1 MALTAKE
8 IYDLNNMNV
17 AAQNV
22 QLGTLINKIIA
33 GGGGAADIDWQKR
46 EEDTRRRI
54 MKAMQNE
61 EGDVNGSDK

>member
-22 QLGTLINKIIA
+22 QLGTLINKLI
-33 GGGGAADIDWQKR
+33 AADIEWQNLD
-46 EEDTRRRI
+46 EDTRRRI

>member
-22 QLGTLINKIIA
+22 QLGTLINKLIA
-33 GGGGAADIDWQKR
+33 GGGVAADIDWQNLD
-46 EEDTRRRI
+46 EDTRRRI

>member
-22 QLGTLINKIIA
+22 QLGTLINKLIA
-33 GGGGAADIDWQKR
+33 GGGGAADIYWQNLD
-46 EEDTRRRI
+46 EDTRRRI

>member
-22 QLGTLINKIIA
+22 QLGTLINKLIDD
-33 GGGGAADIDWQKR
+33 GGEAADIDWQNLD
-46 EEDTRRRI
+46 EDTRRRI

>member
-22 QLGTLINKIIA
+22 QLGTLINKLIA
-33 GGGGAADIDWQKR
+33 DGGGAADIDWQNLD
-46 EEDTRRRI
+46 EDTRRRI

>member
-22 QLGTLINKIIA
+22 QLGTLINKLIA
-33 GGGGAADIDWQKR
+33 GVGGAADIDWQNLD
-46 EEDTRRRI
+46 EDTRRRL

>member
-22 QLGTLINKIIA
+22 QLGTLINKLIA
-33 GGGGAADIDWQKR
+33 GGGGAADIDWQNLD
-46 EEDTRRRI
+46 EDTRRRI

-61 EGDVNGSDK
+61 EGDVNDSDK

>member
-22 QLGTLINKIIA
+22 QLGTLINKLIA
-33 GGGGAADIDWQKR
+33 GGGAADIDWQNLD
-46 EEDTRRRI
+46 EDTRRRI
-54 MKAMQNE
+54 MKAIQNG
-61 EGDVNGSDK
+61 EGDVNGSDE

>member
-22 QLGTLINKIIA
+22 QLGTLINKLIA
-33 GGGGAADIDWQKR
+33 GSGGAADIDWQNLD
-46 EEDTRRRI
+46 EDTRRRI